1 MIHHRPQGFDQPL
14 FGHSG
19 LINSAAV
26 GTSMV
31 LGLRLP
37 LGESNAGI
45 TGGFTRNASIR
56 IDGDGKVFVTVP
68 SLRTS
73 QGIYTSIPTL
83 IAAQLGVTLNEVHLE
98 RAGPKQSFASNETSG
113 PPTIDNSGAVRC
125 ALKLL
130 GEAAATARLMLIA
143 AAAERWAAN
152 VRSCHAYE
160 GEVIHT
166 STWRKLRYGELTI
179 DAAYRPI
186 PNEVELRLLR
196 VETRVE

>member
-1 MIHHRPQGFDQPL
+1 MIHHRPQGFDQAL
-14 FGHSG
+14 FGYSS

-37 LGESNAGI
+37 LDESN
-45 TGGFTRNASIR
+45 TGCSARNASIR

-68 SLRTS
+68 HLRTG
-73 QGIYTSIPTL
+73 QRIYTSVPML
-83 IAAQLGVTLNEVHLE
+83 IAAQLEVASSQVHLE
-98 RAGPKQSFASNETSG
+98 DARPES
-113 PPTIDNSGAVRC
+113 PTIENTDAIRR

-152 VRSCHAYE
+152 ARSCHAHE

-166 STWRKLRYGELTI
+166 STWRKLRYGELAI

-186 PNEVELRLLR
+186 PKEVELRALPA
-196 VETRVE
+196 